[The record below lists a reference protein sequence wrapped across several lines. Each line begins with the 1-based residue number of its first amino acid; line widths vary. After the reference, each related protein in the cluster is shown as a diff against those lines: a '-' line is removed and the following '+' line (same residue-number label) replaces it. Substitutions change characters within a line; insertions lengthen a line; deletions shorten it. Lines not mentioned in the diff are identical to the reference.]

1 MKDIYSRIRQA
12 KIEAEKNFIEANTI
26 IIDTEFARTN
36 NLFFSDGYSIHEY
49 PPMIFGLKVFYGK
62 DLPNNADFIV
72 TKSPKNKLELI
83 NNLED
88 SLGIDLIT
96 LFRAKKVFTKFEFE
110 DGSFD
115 EIRES
120 YRVHFDLSNRKLVVY
135 EYPEDEF
142 GTKYDLRDFGRT
154 WSLNKEDL
162 EDTENYE

>member
-1 MKDIYSRIRQA
+1 MNNIYEHIRKA

-36 NLFFSDGYSIHEY
+36 NLFFSDGYSINEY

-72 TKSPKNKLELI
+72 TKSLENKMEKI
-83 NNLED
+83 NNLEQQ
-88 SLGIDLIT
+88 LGIDLIT
-96 LFRAKKVFTKFEFE
+96 LFRAEKVFTKFEFE

-115 EIRES
+115 EIKES
-120 YRVHFDLSNRKLVVY
+120 YKVHFDLNDRKLVVY

-154 WSLNKEDL
+154 WSLQKEDL
-162 EDTENYE
+162 EDEKED